1 MGFIDI
7 HTHIIP
13 DVDDGSRSFEESLRR
28 IDFLRKRGFDKI
40 IATPHKRASLFSF
53 DDVRVRENLNHL
65 VDLLR
70 EKDIDV
76 DILVGAEYL
85 FGVDLF
91 EDLSKRNVY
100 TLGDSK
106 YILVEFDSFRFSPQD
121 REGIFRVLTSG
132 YRLVVAHIERQ
143 RFNSGTFSAL
153 EYLRDNAALF
163 QCDLMSL
170 SGLWGEEV
178 RLFMEELIQ
187 RRYVDILSTD
197 THCKDFEDELLNISF
212 RRAEELLGGDF
223 MERYMGDS
231 VKRRLGLL

>member
-13 DVDDGSRSFEESLRR
+13 DTDDGSRSFEDSLKR

-40 IATPHKRASLFSF
+40 IATPHKRANLFSF
-53 DDVRVRENLNHL
+53 DDVKIRENLHCL

-91 EDLSKRNVY
+91 EDIEKGNVY
-100 TLGDSK
+100 TLGGSK
-106 YILVEFDSFRFSPQD
+106 YILVEFNSFRFSHQD

-132 YRLVVAHIERQ
+132 YKLIVAHIERQ
-143 RFNSGTFSAL
+143 RFNSDAFSAL
-153 EYLRDNAALF
+153 EYLKNNAVLF

-170 SGLWGEEV
+170 SGLWGEEI
-178 RLFMEELIQ
+178 RLFMEDLIE
-187 RRYVDILSTD
+187 RKYVDILSTD
-197 THCKDFEDELLNISF
+197 THCKDFEDELLNRSF
-212 RRAEELLGGDF
+212 ERAEELLGDDF
-223 MERYMGDS
+223 MERYMGDNI
-231 VKRRLGLL
+231 KKRLGLV